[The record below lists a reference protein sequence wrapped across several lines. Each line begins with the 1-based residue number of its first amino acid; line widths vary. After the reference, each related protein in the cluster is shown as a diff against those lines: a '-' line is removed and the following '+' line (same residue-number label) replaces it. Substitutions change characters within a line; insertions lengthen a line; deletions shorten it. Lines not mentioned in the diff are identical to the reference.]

1 VLTFWRVQ
9 SHGKMGDRRILI
21 QALGVGFDGT
31 RSVALE
37 RRGDALFAHSAAAP
51 VLAPQQRRALLEH
64 HIEPTLR
71 RELLHRG
78 IISEE
83 KGYSADLI
91 GWIEVRG
98 SDHA

>member
-1 VLTFWRVQ
+1 VL
-9 SHGKMGDRRILI
+9 
-21 QALGVGFDGT
+21 
-31 RSVALE
+31 E
-37 RRGDALFAHSAAAP
+37 
-51 VLAPQQRRALLEH
+51 PQQRRRLLEQ

-91 GWIEVRG
+91 GWVEVAPARSSPTG
-98 SDHA
+98 ERPAGGVSNGASA